1 METMTFSERTL
12 DHTIDHLNRR
22 GFTGHFGVI
31 EEGLREFGTGGTF
44 RADELRIR
52 ECFRFEEASDP
63 SDTAIVYAI
72 ESRTG
77 VRGTLVDAFGVY
89 ANPTISEFMTRVAI
103 GRTSDELDD
112 DVHNKE

>member
-1 METMTFSERTL
+1 METMTFNEHTL
-12 DHTIDHLNRR
+12 DETIDHLNRR

-44 RADELRIR
+44 RADELRIH

-103 GRTSDELDD
+103 GRTFDELDD